1 MSIGNSILNAVER
14 AGNKLPDPV
23 TIFLILIAIVMGASV
38 VASLAGLSAVHPMTG
53 ETVSAQNLFSATN
66 IQRLLTEMPRTFTS
80 FHPLGMVLVVMI
92 GAGIAERAG
101 LFGAGLRSLVKGIP
115 GILLTPTLVFA
126 GIMSNLAVDAGYVVL
141 IPLGGIV
148 FAAAGRHPIAGMT
161 ATFAGVSAGFSA
173 NLVVGAL
180 EALLFGITQS
190 SAQFLVPGWEMNILG
205 NWYFTLILTPVLMIV
220 VTVVNDLIV
229 EPRLGKWTPPADF
242 KMPEEGAPLT
252 AGEKKGLNWAGLAL
266 LAVIVL
272 SLVLLFGPGQP
283 LQDPTNELNTFTPF
297 LNSIVA
303 LIFIAFLAMGLAY
316 GAAAG
321 TIKSDKDAV
330 GLAAKSMGDMGLYIV
345 LAFAMAH
352 FIALF
357 NWSNLGILTAIG
369 GGDLLGRLD
378 LPAPLILLCM
388 ILLVAFLNL
397 FIGSASAKW
406 ALIGPVLVPML
417 MLQGI
422 SPEAST
428 LAYRMGDQATNII
441 TPLMPYLPLVLVFA
455 QRYVPE
461 FGLGSLIATMLP
473 YSMAIL
479 VSSIVMLG
487 IWFALGLPLGP
498 AGAEFFYELPAEV
511 TTAGETAGGQ

>member
-14 AGNKLPDPV
+14 AGNRLPDPV
-23 TIFLILIAIVMGASV
+23 TIFLILIGVVMIASV
-38 VASLAGLSAVHPMTG
+38 IATFAGLNAVHPLTG
-53 ETVSAQNLFSATN
+53 ETVTAQNLLSGEN
-66 IQRLLTEMPRTFTS
+66 IRRLLIEMPDTFTS

-101 LFGAGLRSLVKGIP
+101 LFGAGLRQLVKGIP

-148 FAAAGRHPIAGMT
+148 FAAAGRHPVAGMT

-190 SAQFLVPGWEMNILG
+190 SAQFLVPDWEMNILG
-205 NWYFTLILTPVLMIV
+205 NWYFTLVLTPVLMVV

-229 EPRLGKWTPPADF
+229 EPRLGTWTPPADF
-242 KMPEEGAPLT
+242 RQPDENAELT
-252 AGEKKGLNWAGLAL
+252 PAERKGLGAAGMAL
-266 LAVIVL
+266 LAVVAVTLFLI
-272 SLVLLFGPGQP
+272 FGPGQA

-297 LNSIVA
+297 LNAIVA
-303 LIFIAFLAMGLAY
+303 LIFLAFLAMGLAY

-321 TIKSDKDAV
+321 TIKSDRDAV

-378 LPAPLILLCM
+378 LPAPLLLLVM

-473 YSMAIL
+473 YSIAIL
-479 VSSIVMLG
+479 VTSTAMLG

-498 AGAEFFYELPAEV
+498 AGAEFFYELPAGIGP
-511 TTAGETAGGQ
+511 ANGGG

>member
-1 MSIGNSILNAVER
+1 MSLGNSLLNVVER
-14 AGNKLPDPV
+14 AGNRLPDPV
-23 TIFLILIAIVMGASV
+23 TIFVILIGIVMGVSV
-38 VASLAGLSAVHPMTG
+38 IAALAGLAAEHPLTG
-53 ETVSAQNLFSATN
+53 ETVTAQNLLSPEY
-66 IQRLLTEMPRTFTS
+66 IRRLLIEMPDTFTS

-92 GAGIAERAG
+92 GAGVAERAG

-115 GILLTPTLVFA
+115 DILLTPTLVFA

-148 FAAAGRHPIAGMT
+148 FAAAGRHPVAGMT

-190 SAQFLVPGWEMNILG
+190 SAQFLVPGWELNLLG
-205 NWYFTLILTPVLMIV
+205 NWYFTLTLTPVLMIV
-220 VTVVNDLIV
+220 VTLVNDLIV
-229 EPRLGKWTPPADF
+229 EPRLGEWVPPADF
-242 KMPEEGAPLT
+242 KQPDQETGLSPEEQ
-252 AGEKKGLNWAGLAL
+252 KGLGAAGIAL
-266 LAVIVL
+266 LAVIAVAL
-272 SLVLLFGPGQP
+272 FLIFGPGRT
-283 LQDPTNELNTFTPF
+283 LQDPSNELNVYTPF
-297 LNSIVA
+297 FNSIVA
-303 LIFIAFLAMGLAY
+303 LTFIAFLAMGLAY
-316 GAAAG
+316 GARAG
-321 TIKSDKDAV
+321 SIKSDRDAV
-330 GLAAKSMGDMGLYIV
+330 GMAAKSMGDMGLYII

-378 LPAPLILLCM
+378 LPAPLLLLVM
-388 ILLVAFLNL
+388 ILLVAVLNL

-473 YSMAIL
+473 YSLAIL
-479 VSSIVMLG
+479 VTSIAMLG
-487 IWFALGLPLGP
+487 IWFMLGLPLGP
-498 AGAEFFYELPAEV
+498 GGAEFFYELPAGVGAPE
-511 TTAGETAGGQ
+511 

>member
-1 MSIGNSILNAVER
+1 MKIGTAILNTVER
-14 AGNKLPDPV
+14 AGNRLPDPV
-23 TIFLILIAIVMGASV
+23 TIFVILIGVVMVASV
-38 VASLAGLSAVHPMTG
+38 IAALAGLQAVHPLTG
-53 ETVSAQNLFSATN
+53 DTVVAQNLLSPAN
-66 IQRLLTEMPRTFTS
+66 IQRLLLEMPDTFTS

-92 GAGIAERAG
+92 GAGLAERAG
-101 LFGAGLRSLVKGIP
+101 LFGAGLRSLVSGIP
-115 GILLTPTLVFA
+115 GFLLTPTLVFA

-148 FAAAGRHPIAGMT
+148 FAAAGRNPVAGMA

-180 EALLFGITQS
+180 EALLFGITTS
-190 SAQFLVPGWEMNILG
+190 SAQFLVPDAEIALTG
-205 NWYFTLILTPVLMIV
+205 NWYFTAALTPVLIV
-220 VTVVNDLIV
+220 VVTLVTDLVV
-229 EPRLGKWTPPADF
+229 EPRLGPWTPSADF
-242 KMPEEGAPLT
+242 KAPDNENGELSKPERS
-252 AGEKKGLNWAGLAL
+252 GLRWSGLAL
-266 LAVIVL
+266 LAVTGL
-272 SLVLLFGPGQP
+272 TLFLVFGPGQT
-283 LQDPTNELNTFTPF
+283 LQDPTNLDNPYAPL
-297 LNSIVA
+297 LNSLVA
-303 LIFIAFLAMGLAY
+303 IIFIAFLAMGLAY
-316 GAAAG
+316 GIAAG
-321 TIKSDKDAV
+321 TIRSDRDAV
-330 GLAAKSMGDMGLYIV
+330 QMASKSMADMGLYII

-369 GGDLLGRLD
+369 GGEVLGQLD
-378 LPAPLILLCM
+378 LPAPVLLIAM
-388 ILLVAFLNL
+388 ILVVAVLNL

-455 QRYVPE
+455 QRYVPD

-473 YSMAIL
+473 YSLAIL
-479 VSSIVMLG
+479 VSSMVLMG

-498 AGAEFFYELPAEV
+498 AGAEFFYTLPEGAAV
-511 TTAGETAGGQ
+511 ATP

>member
-14 AGNKLPDPV
+14 AGNRLPDPV
-23 TIFLILIAIVMGASV
+23 TIFLILIGVVMLVSVGA
-38 VASLAGLSAVHPMTG
+38 AFAGLSAEHPLTG
-53 ETVSAQNLFSATN
+53 QVIVAQNLLSPEY
-66 IQRLLTEMPRTFTS
+66 IQRLLVEMPATFAG

-92 GAGIAERAG
+92 GAGLAERAG

-115 GILLTPTLVFA
+115 GILLTPTLAFA

-148 FAAAGRHPIAGMT
+148 FAAAGRNPVAGMT

-180 EALLFGITQS
+180 EALLFGLTQS
-190 SAQFLVPGWEMNILG
+190 SVEFLVPGWEMNILG
-205 NWYFTLILTPVLMIV
+205 NYYFTLVLTPVLVIV
-220 VTVVNDLIV
+220 ITVINDLVI
-229 EPRLGKWTPPADF
+229 EPRLGEWTPPAGF
-242 KMPEEGAPLT
+242 KTPDEADGLSAAER
-252 AGEKKGLNWAGLAL
+252 KGLRAAGLAL
-266 LAVIVL
+266 LAVIAL
-272 SLVLLFGPGQP
+272 TLFLAFGPGQT
-283 LQDPTNELNTFTPF
+283 LQDPTNEINVFTPLF
-297 LNSIVA
+297 NSAVA
-303 LIFIAFLAMGLAY
+303 LLFLAFLAMGLAY

-321 TIKSDKDAV
+321 TIRSDRDAV
-330 GLAAKSMGDMGLYIV
+330 QLGAKSMGDMGLYII

-369 GGDLLGRLD
+369 GGDLLARLD
-378 LPAPLILLCM
+378 LPAPVLLLAM
-388 ILLVAFLNL
+388 ILFVAFLNL

-406 ALIGPVLVPML
+406 ALLGPVLVPML

-455 QRYVPE
+455 QRYIPE

-473 YSMAIL
+473 YSVAIL
-479 VSSIVMLG
+479 ITSILMLG
-487 IWFALGLPLGP
+487 IWFMLGLPLGP
-498 AGAEFFYELPAEV
+498 GAEFYYELPAGA
-511 TTAGETAGGQ
+511 AGAAGGG

>member
-1 MSIGNSILNAVER
+1 MSLGNSLLNAVER
-14 AGNKLPDPV
+14 AGNRLPDPV
-23 TIFLILIAIVMGASV
+23 TIFVILIGIVMGASV
-38 VASLAGLSAVHPMTG
+38 IAALAGLAAEHPLTG
-53 ETVSAQNLFSATN
+53 ETVVAQNLFAPEYVR
-66 IQRLLTEMPRTFTS
+66 RLLVEMPETFTG

-92 GAGIAERAG
+92 GAGVAERAG
-101 LFGAGLRSLVKGIP
+101 LFGAGLRSLIKGIP
-115 GILLTPTLVFA
+115 DFLLTPSLVFA

-148 FAAAGRHPIAGMT
+148 FAAAGRHPVAGMT

-173 NLVVGAL
+173 NLLVGAL

-190 SAQFLVPGWEMNILG
+190 SAQFLVPDWEPNLLG
-205 NWYFTLILTPVLMIV
+205 NWYFTLTLTPVLMIV
-220 VTVVNDLIV
+220 VTLVNDLVV
-229 EPRLGKWTPPADF
+229 EPRLGRWTPPADF
-242 KMPEEGAPLT
+242 RQPDQETGLSPAER
-252 AGEKKGLNWAGLAL
+252 KGLGAAGLAL
-266 LAVIVL
+266 LAVVAL
-272 SLVLLFGPGQP
+272 ALFLVFGPGET
-283 LQDPTNELNTFTPF
+283 LQDPDHDINVFTPF
-297 LNSIVA
+297 FNAIVA
-303 LIFIAFLAMGLAY
+303 LFFLAFLAMGLAY

-321 TIKSDKDAV
+321 TIRSDRDAV
-330 GLAAKSMGDMGLYIV
+330 QLASKSMADMGLYII

-369 GGDLLGRLD
+369 GGDLLARLD
-378 LPAPLILLCM
+378 LPAPLLLLVM
-388 ILLVAFLNL
+388 ILLVALLNL

-473 YSMAIL
+473 HSLAIL
-479 VSSIVMLG
+479 ASSILLMAV
-487 IWFALGLPLGP
+487 WFLLGLPLGP
-498 AGAEFFYELPAEV
+498 DADFFYQLPVDTAAGV
-511 TTAGETAGGQ
+511 TG